1 MPCTFAGMRL
11 SEYLTAAQTTPTA
24 FARKLGVAHST
35 VLRWAAGDVAPSLD
49 WMERIA
55 TATGGEVMPNDFM
68 RDGDVGAGEAPH
80 ATHEIA
86 GANQQ

>member
-1 MPCTFAGMRL
+1 MRL
-11 SEYLTAAQTTPTA
+11 SEFLTTTDTTPTA

-55 TATGGEVMPNDFM
+55 TATNGGVMPNDFM
-68 RDGDVGAGEAPH
+68 RDAQPESARRNDSH
-80 ATHEIA
+80 ATQETAIEDR
-86 GANQQ
+86 Q